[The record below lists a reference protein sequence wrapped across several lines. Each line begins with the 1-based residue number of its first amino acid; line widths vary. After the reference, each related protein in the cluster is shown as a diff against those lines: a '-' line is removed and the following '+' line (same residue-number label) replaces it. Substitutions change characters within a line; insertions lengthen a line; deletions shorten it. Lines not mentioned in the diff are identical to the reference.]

1 MSVGWSLIRTHVLI
15 RLERGKYSTVESR
28 HQMKMATSPA
38 TLTLTKRGRTVL
50 MVSAL
55 IVATSSFAAT
65 FSAFNGAAAS
75 TTSAADNSAVA
86 AEEIIVQPGESYW
99 SIARAIAPGRSTQD
113 VIDQIHELNP
123 FAGATLQAGTK
134 ILVPLVK

>member
-1 MSVGWSLIRTHVLI
+1 
-15 RLERGKYSTVESR
+15 
-28 HQMKMATSPA
+28 MANSPA
-38 TLTLTKRGRTVL
+38 SPTTLTLTNRGRTVI

-75 TTSAADNSAVA
+75 TASISAAPVVA
-86 AEEIIVQPGESYW
+86 EQIIVQPGESYW

-113 VIDQIHELNP
+113 VIDQIHQLNP
-123 FAGATLQAGTK
+123 FAGPTLQAGTK
-134 ILVPLVK
+134 ILVPLLK

>member
-1 MSVGWSLIRTHVLI
+1 
-15 RLERGKYSTVESR
+15 
-28 HQMKMATSPA
+28 MKMATSPA

-55 IVATSSFAAT
+55 ILATSTFAAT

-75 TTSAADNSAVA
+75 TTSVSDAPIA

-113 VIDQIHELNP
+113 LIDQIHQLNP
-123 FAGATLQAGTK
+123 FVGATLQAGTK
-134 ILVPLVK
+134 ILVPLIK

>member
-1 MSVGWSLIRTHVLI
+1 
-15 RLERGKYSTVESR
+15 
-28 HQMKMATSPA
+28 MANSPA
-38 TLTLTKRGRTVL
+38 TPVRLTLTSRGRSVV

-55 IVATSSFAAT
+55 ILATSTFAAT

-75 TTSAADNSAVA
+75 TTAVTAAPIA

-134 ILVPLVK
+134 ILVPVVK

>member
-1 MSVGWSLIRTHVLI
+1 
-15 RLERGKYSTVESR
+15 
-28 HQMKMATSPA
+28 MANSPA
-38 TLTLTKRGRTVL
+38 TPVILTNRGRTVL
-50 MVSAL
+50 MASAL
-55 IVATSSFAAT
+55 ILATSTFAAT

-75 TTSAADNSAVA
+75 TTSVSAAPIAS
-86 AEEIIVQPGESYW
+86 EEIIVQPGESYW
-99 SIARAIAPGRSTQD
+99 SIARAIAPGVSTQD

>member
-1 MSVGWSLIRTHVLI
+1 
-15 RLERGKYSTVESR
+15 
-28 HQMKMATSPA
+28 MATSPA
-38 TLTLTKRGRTVL
+38 SPAALTLTNRGRTVI

-75 TTSAADNSAVA
+75 TASISAAPVA
-86 AEEIIVQPGESYW
+86 AEQIIVQPGESYW

-113 VIDQIHELNP
+113 VIDQIHQLNP
-123 FAGATLQAGTK
+123 FEGSTLQAGTK
-134 ILVPLVK
+134 ILVPLLK

>member
-1 MSVGWSLIRTHVLI
+1 
-15 RLERGKYSTVESR
+15 
-28 HQMKMATSPA
+28 MANSPA
-38 TLTLTKRGRTVL
+38 TPVILTNRGRTVL

-65 FSAFNGAAAS
+65 FSAFTGAAAS
-75 TTSAADNSAVA
+75 TTPTTAAISSVA
-86 AEEIIVQPGESYW
+86 AEKIIVQPGESYW

-134 ILVPLVK
+134 ILVPLIK

>member
-1 MSVGWSLIRTHVLI
+1 
-15 RLERGKYSTVESR
+15 
-28 HQMKMATSPA
+28 MANSPASPA
-38 TLTLTKRGRTVL
+38 TPVRLTLTSRGRSVV

-55 IVATSSFAAT
+55 ILATSTFAAT

-75 TTSAADNSAVA
+75 TTSVSDAPIA

-99 SIARAIAPGRSTQD
+99 SIARAIAPGVSTQD

>member
-1 MSVGWSLIRTHVLI
+1 
-15 RLERGKYSTVESR
+15 
-28 HQMKMATSPA
+28 MANSPASPA
-38 TLTLTKRGRTVL
+38 TLTLTNRGRTVL

-75 TTSAADNSAVA
+75 TASISAAPVVA
-86 AEEIIVQPGESYW
+86 EQIIVQPGESYW

-113 VIDQIHELNP
+113 VIDQIHQLNP
-123 FAGATLQAGTK
+123 FAGPTLQAGTK
-134 ILVPLVK
+134 ILVPLLK

>member
-1 MSVGWSLIRTHVLI
+1 
-15 RLERGKYSTVESR
+15 
-28 HQMKMATSPA
+28 MANSPASPA
-38 TLTLTKRGRTVL
+38 TLTLTNRGRTVIT
-50 MVSAL
+50 VSAL

-75 TTSAADNSAVA
+75 TASISAAPVVA
-86 AEEIIVQPGESYW
+86 EQIIVQPGESYW

-123 FAGATLQAGTK
+123 FEGATLQAGTK

>member
-1 MSVGWSLIRTHVLI
+1 
-15 RLERGKYSTVESR
+15 
-28 HQMKMATSPA
+28 MANSPA
-38 TLTLTKRGRTVL
+38 TPVRLTLTSRGRSVV

-55 IVATSSFAAT
+55 ILATSTFAAT
-65 FSAFNGAAAS
+65 FSAFNGAVAS
-75 TTSAADNSAVA
+75 TTSAASSTSVA

-134 ILVPLVK
+134 ISVPVVK

>member
-1 MSVGWSLIRTHVLI
+1 
-15 RLERGKYSTVESR
+15 
-28 HQMKMATSPA
+28 MANSPASPA
-38 TLTLTKRGRTVL
+38 TQVRLTLTSRGRSVV

-55 IVATSSFAAT
+55 ILATSTFAAT

-75 TTSAADNSAVA
+75 TTSAASATSVA

-99 SIARAIAPGRSTQD
+99 SIAREIAPGVSTQD

-134 ILVPLVK
+134 ILVPLIK

>member
-1 MSVGWSLIRTHVLI
+1 
-15 RLERGKYSTVESR
+15 
-28 HQMKMATSPA
+28 MANSPA
-38 TLTLTKRGRTVL
+38 TPVRLTLTSRGRSVV

-55 IVATSSFAAT
+55 ILATSTFAAT

-75 TTSAADNSAVA
+75 TTSVSDAPIA

-99 SIARAIAPGRSTQD
+99 SIARAIAPGVSTQD
-113 VIDQIHELNP
+113 VIDQIHQLNP

>member
-1 MSVGWSLIRTHVLI
+1 
-15 RLERGKYSTVESR
+15 
-28 HQMKMATSPA
+28 MANSPASPA
-38 TLTLTKRGRTVL
+38 TPLRLTLTSRGRSVV

-55 IVATSSFAAT
+55 ILATSTFAAT

-75 TTSAADNSAVA
+75 TTSTASATSVST
-86 AEEIIVQPGESYW
+86 EEIIVQPGESYW

>member
-1 MSVGWSLIRTHVLI
+1 
-15 RLERGKYSTVESR
+15 
-28 HQMKMATSPA
+28 MANSPA
-38 TLTLTKRGRTVL
+38 SLTPVKLTSRGRTVI

-75 TTSAADNSAVA
+75 TASISATPVE
-86 AEEIIVQPGESYW
+86 AEQIIVQPGESYW

-113 VIDQIHELNP
+113 VIDQIHQLNP
-123 FAGATLQAGTK
+123 FEGSTLQAGTK
-134 ILVPLVK
+134 ILVPLIK

>member
-1 MSVGWSLIRTHVLI
+1 
-15 RLERGKYSTVESR
+15 
-28 HQMKMATSPA
+28 MATSPA
-38 TLTLTKRGRTVL
+38 SPTTLTLTNRGRTVI

-65 FSAFNGAAAS
+65 FSAFTGAAAS
-75 TTSAADNSAVA
+75 TASISAAPVVA
-86 AEEIIVQPGESYW
+86 EQIIVQPGESYW

-123 FAGATLQAGTK
+123 FEGATLQAGTK
-134 ILVPLVK
+134 ILVPLIK

>member
-1 MSVGWSLIRTHVLI
+1 
-15 RLERGKYSTVESR
+15 
-28 HQMKMATSPA
+28 MANSPASPA
-38 TLTLTKRGRTVL
+38 TQVRLTLTSRGRSVV

-55 IVATSSFAAT
+55 ILATSTFAAT

-75 TTSAADNSAVA
+75 TTSTASATSVA

-99 SIARAIAPGRSTQD
+99 SIAREIAPGVSTQD
-113 VIDQIHELNP
+113 VIDQIHQLNP
-123 FAGATLQAGTK
+123 FEGATLQAGTK

>member
-1 MSVGWSLIRTHVLI
+1 
-15 RLERGKYSTVESR
+15 
-28 HQMKMATSPA
+28 MANSPASPA
-38 TLTLTKRGRTVL
+38 TQVRLTLTSRGRSVV

-55 IVATSSFAAT
+55 ILATSTFAAT

-75 TTSAADNSAVA
+75 TTSAATGTTSVST
-86 AEEIIVQPGESYW
+86 EEIIVQPGESYW
-99 SIARAIAPGRSTQD
+99 SIARTIAPGVSTQD

-123 FAGATLQAGTK
+123 FEGATLQAGTK

>member
-1 MSVGWSLIRTHVLI
+1 
-15 RLERGKYSTVESR
+15 
-28 HQMKMATSPA
+28 MATSPA
-38 TLTLTKRGRTVL
+38 TLTNRGRTVL

-75 TTSAADNSAVA
+75 TASISAAPVA
-86 AEEIIVQPGESYW
+86 AAEIIVQPGESYW
-99 SIARAIAPGRSTQD
+99 SIARAIAPRRSTQD
-113 VIDQIHELNP
+113 LIDQIHQLNP

>member
-1 MSVGWSLIRTHVLI
+1 
-15 RLERGKYSTVESR
+15 
-28 HQMKMATSPA
+28 MANSPA
-38 TLTLTKRGRTVL
+38 TPVRLTLTSRGRSVV

-55 IVATSSFAAT
+55 ILATSTFAAT

-75 TTSAADNSAVA
+75 TTAVTAAPIS

-134 ILVPLVK
+134 ILVPVVK

>member
-1 MSVGWSLIRTHVLI
+1 
-15 RLERGKYSTVESR
+15 
-28 HQMKMATSPA
+28 MANSPA
-38 TLTLTKRGRTVL
+38 TQVRLTLTNRGRSVV

-55 IVATSSFAAT
+55 ILATSAFAAT

-75 TTSAADNSAVA
+75 TTSVSDAPIA

-99 SIARAIAPGRSTQD
+99 SIARAIAPGISTQD

>member
-1 MSVGWSLIRTHVLI
+1 
-15 RLERGKYSTVESR
+15 
-28 HQMKMATSPA
+28 MATSPA
-38 TLTLTKRGRTVL
+38 TLTLTNRGRTVL

-65 FSAFNGAAAS
+65 FSAFTGAAAS
-75 TTSAADNSAVA
+75 NTPTTAAISSIA
-86 AEEIIVQPGESYW
+86 AEKIIVQPGESYW

-123 FAGATLQAGTK
+123 FAGPTLQAGTK
-134 ILVPLVK
+134 ILVPLLK

>member
-1 MSVGWSLIRTHVLI
+1 
-15 RLERGKYSTVESR
+15 
-28 HQMKMATSPA
+28 MANSPA
-38 TLTLTKRGRTVL
+38 SPTTLTLTSRGRSVV

-55 IVATSSFAAT
+55 ILATSTFAAT

-75 TTSAADNSAVA
+75 TTSAASSTSVA

-99 SIARAIAPGRSTQD
+99 SIARAIAPRRSTQD

>member
-1 MSVGWSLIRTHVLI
+1 
-15 RLERGKYSTVESR
+15 
-28 HQMKMATSPA
+28 MATSPA
-38 TLTLTKRGRTVL
+38 SPTTLTLTNRGRTVI

-75 TTSAADNSAVA
+75 TASISAAPVVA
-86 AEEIIVQPGESYW
+86 EQIIVQPGESYW

-113 VIDQIHELNP
+113 VIDQIHQLNP
-123 FAGATLQAGTK
+123 FAGPTLQAGTK
-134 ILVPLVK
+134 ILVPLLK